1 MSSVSPLHGA
11 PPRRKT
17 PWRIAWDSGLVF
29 GLALLL
35 GSGFVASALL
45 PGAPD
50 SMAVFTQPIRGR
62 GGSLAEWGAIFLP
75 LSLML
80 LWYVRRKAMRQ
91 WRLARRGVRVIG
103 RVARTEP
110 FVATAPSPPKPGA
123 LFQIHPEHRV
133 HIHYRFSDGTG
144 REHEG
149 RSRPKVL
156 WSWPAPG
163 DPIAVLYDPQRP
175 ADSVPEADLMT

>member
-1 MSSVSPLHGA
+1 MTSHLDDTSA
-11 PPRRKT
+11 PRRRKT
-17 PWRIAWDSGLVF
+17 PWRIAWDGGLVF

-62 GGSLAEWGAIFLP
+62 GSWAALAAIALP
-75 LSLML
+75 LSLLL
-80 LWYVRRKAMRQ
+80 LWYVGRNTMRQ
-91 WRLARRGVRVIG
+91 WRLVRHGVRAIG

-110 FVATAPSPPKPGA
+110 FVTAAPRPPKPGA
-123 LFQIHPEHRV
+123 LFSIRPEHRV
-133 HIHYRFSDGTG
+133 HVHYRFRDGTG

-149 RSRPKVL
+149 RSKPKVL
-156 WSWPAPG
+156 WPRPAPG
-163 DPIAVLYDPQRP
+163 DPIAVLYDPRRP
-175 ADSVPEADLMT
+175 GSSVPEADLTV